1 MVENC
6 CGLAQF
12 GAATITNMSENPI
25 EMSFWT
31 TQTENKVFSTYSE
44 SVKEIKKWNYDMILV
59 TDKSDVYVFAN

>member
-44 SVKEIKKWNYDMILV
+44 SVKEIEKWN
-59 TDKSDVYVFAN
+59 